1 MEKEFYWN
9 WLQHQFLNINEK
21 LIFWK
26 VPLIN
31 GYFKEIN
38 LPNSQKKNSL
48 FIWISLEEP
57 VLIEL
62 NLISEIGEKIEIKK
76 FFLSQVKV
84 NFKTKIE

>member
-48 FIWISLEEP
+48 FIRISLEEP